1 MKIIGVLSILLSCA
15 ILGYGT
21 NSVSLLEPNCGIS
34 ISSSRNGTLRIIGGK
49 IADMYGNPWMAY
61 ISSSL
66 GACGGSLIT
75 NRFVLS
81 AAHCI
86 SEPPAPTTVYL
97 GQFDMSRSTP
107 NGIQVPVDA
116 QIRHPHYS
124 KPKGFKNDIA
134 LFRLARTVQYTDFIR
149 PICLPT
155 NFSPLDQTTHLTTTG
170 WGKTEYGVPSSVLKT
185 TTLTQYDRWACSSRY
200 HSNVDTS
207 QICAGSPSSSS
218 CNGDSGGPITTVYP
232 INGRNRVIQLGTVSY
247 GDIYCQSLG
256 VYTNVIHY
264 MAWIGTTIQQGGDQH
279 TPAPT
284 QSPSHSLKTY
294 KIYCV
299 AIALL
304 SQSFNMKIIGV
315 LSILLFCAILGYGK
329 KSVSFLEPNCGLSI
343 SSGKATARIVGGEIA
358 DMYGNPWM
366 AYIRHDSWCGGSL
379 ITNRF
384 VLSAAHC
391 ITGYPATVYL
401 GQFDMSR
408 STPNGIQVPVDA
420 QIRHP
425 HYSKPRGYKNDIA
438 LFQLARTVQYT
449 DFIRPICLPTNFSP
463 LDQTTHLTT
472 TGWGKTENG
481 VPSSVLKTTTLTQY
495 DRRAC
500 SSRYN
505 SNVDISQICAGSPS
519 SSSCNGD
526 SGGPITTVYPIN
538 GTDRVIQLGILD
550 HELRSES
557 TSTNSEAE

>member
-1 MKIIGVLSILLSCA
+1 MSKFMVILIFNDINSHLNPYKSPCVAIALLSQAFNMKIIGVLSILLSCA

-75 NRFVLS
+75 NRKSALCSVLLIAS
-81 AAHCI
+81 VNLQLQPI
-86 SEPPAPTTVYL
+86 PNKL
-97 GQFDMSRSTP
+97 TP
-107 NGIQVPVDA
+107 FFI
-116 QIRHPHYS
+116 
-124 KPKGFKNDIA
+124 
-134 LFRLARTVQYTDFIR
+134 DFIR

-284 QSPSHSLKTY
+284 QSPSHSNNNNPNYPLP
-294 KIYCV
+294 
-299 AIALL
+299 
-304 SQSFNMKIIGV
+304 SPPSFPLPPPPSYPIPYPPNYRPP
-315 LSILLFCAILGYGK
+315 SYGIPYP
-329 KSVSFLEPNCGLSI
+329 PNYNI
-343 SSGKATARIVGGEIA
+343 PN
-358 DMYGNPWM
+358 GN
-366 AYIRHDSWCGGSL
+366 
-379 ITNRF
+379 
-384 VLSAAHC
+384 
-391 ITGYPATVYL
+391 YPNYNY
-401 GQFDMSR
+401 
-408 STPNGIQVPVDA
+408 PNGI
-420 QIRHP
+420 
-425 HYSKPRGYKNDIA
+425 YG
-438 LFQLARTVQYT
+438 
-449 DFIRPICLPTNFSP
+449 
-463 LDQTTHLTT
+463 
-472 TGWGKTENG
+472 
-481 VPSSVLKTTTLTQY
+481 
-495 DRRAC
+495 
-500 SSRYN
+500 
-505 SNVDISQICAGSPS
+505 
-519 SSSCNGD
+519 
-526 SGGPITTVYPIN
+526 
-538 GTDRVIQLGILD
+538 
-550 HELRSES
+550 
-557 TSTNSEAE
+557 

>member
-1 MKIIGVLSILLSCA
+1 
-15 ILGYGT
+15 
-21 NSVSLLEPNCGIS
+21 
-34 ISSSRNGTLRIIGGK
+34 
-49 IADMYGNPWMAY
+49 
-61 ISSSL
+61 
-66 GACGGSLIT
+66 
-75 NRFVLS
+75 
-81 AAHCI
+81 
-86 SEPPAPTTVYL
+86 
-97 GQFDMSRSTP
+97 
-107 NGIQVPVDA
+107 
-116 QIRHPHYS
+116 
-124 KPKGFKNDIA
+124 
-134 LFRLARTVQYTDFIR
+134 
-149 PICLPT
+149 
-155 NFSPLDQTTHLTTTG
+155 
-170 WGKTEYGVPSSVLKT
+170 
-185 TTLTQYDRWACSSRY
+185 
-200 HSNVDTS
+200 
-207 QICAGSPSSSS
+207 
-218 CNGDSGGPITTVYP
+218 
-232 INGRNRVIQLGTVSY
+232 
-247 GDIYCQSLG
+247 
-256 VYTNVIHY
+256 
-264 MAWIGTTIQQGGDQH
+264 
-279 TPAPT
+279 
-284 QSPSHSLKTY
+284 
-294 KIYCV
+294 
-299 AIALL
+299 
-304 SQSFNMKIIGV
+304 MKIIGV

-420 QIRHP
+420 QIP
-425 HYSKPRGYKNDIA
+425 IPNKLTPFFI
-438 LFQLARTVQYT
+438 

-538 GTDRVIQLGILD
+538 GTDRVIQLGIVSYGD
-550 HELRSES
+550 IYCRSLGVYTNVIHYMS
-557 TSTNSEAE
+557 WITSYVQNPPAPTQRPNNNNPTHNYHNNNNYYYTYPNYPYYYYPRNNYPSYYYSPTYYYPNVYYYPGSYTQNYGFYG